1 MRFEPLSIDGAFLIR
16 TEPRA
21 DLRGR
26 FVRIYCEQEFAPV
39 LTEGAA
45 PAGAP
50 TANRWVQCNLS
61 LTARRGTVR
70 GLHYQRAAAAE
81 TKLVRPVAGSVWDVI
96 VDLRIGSPTW
106 LRWQALTLTAG
117 EDTQVLIPAGVAH
130 GFQALSDD
138 AQLLYFHSHAYS
150 PEHEAGVRF
159 DDPRLA
165 IAWPLPAVHL
175 SPRDAG
181 FAPLDGC
188 ARGVP
193 A

>member
-1 MRFEPLSIDGAFLIR
+1 MRFEPLSIDGAFLVR

-21 DLRGR
+21 DERGR

-39 LTEGAA
+39 LPAA
-45 PAGAP
+45 QAACGQGQ
-50 TANRWVQCNLS
+50 RWVQCNLS

-70 GLHYQRAAAAE
+70 GLHYQRAEAAE
-81 TKLVRPVAGSVWDVI
+81 TKLVRPVTGSVWDVL
-96 VDLRIGSPTW
+96 VDLRVGSPTY
-106 LRWQALTLTAG
+106 LRWQAVTLTAG

-159 DDPRLA
+159 DDPRLG
-165 IAWPLPAVHL
+165 IAWPLPVVHL
-175 SPRDAG
+175 SPRDAA
-181 FAPLDGC
+181 FALLDG
-188 ARGVP
+188 RPEGVT

>member
-1 MRFEPLSIDGAFLIR
+1 MRFEPLSIDGAFLVR

-21 DLRGR
+21 DERGR

-39 LTEGAA
+39 LPAA
-45 PAGAP
+45 QAACGQWQ
-50 TANRWVQCNLS
+50 RWVQCNLS

-70 GLHYQRAAAAE
+70 GLHYQRAEAAE
-81 TKLVRPVAGSVWDVI
+81 TKLVRPVTGSVWDVL
-96 VDLRIGSPTW
+96 VDLRVGSPTY
-106 LRWQALTLTAG
+106 LRWQAVTLTAG

-159 DDPRLA
+159 DDPRLG
-165 IAWPLPAVHL
+165 IAWPLPVVHL
-175 SPRDAG
+175 SPRDAA
-181 FAPLDGC
+181 FALLDG
-188 ARGVP
+188 RPEGVT